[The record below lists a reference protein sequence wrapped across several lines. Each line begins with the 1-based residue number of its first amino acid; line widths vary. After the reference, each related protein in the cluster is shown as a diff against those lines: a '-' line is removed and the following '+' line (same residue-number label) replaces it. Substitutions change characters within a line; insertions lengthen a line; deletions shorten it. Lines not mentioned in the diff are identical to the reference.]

1 MEELRG
7 HHGTWRL
14 DDETVRMRFDSGRKV
29 PTLFKSLGSCSV
41 PLAAVADV
49 EFDQGDRKP
58 SNGRLRR
65 GSSDW
70 RLRVRLLGDT
80 DPYARLGGPGSDAP
94 TPLVLTGPH
103 DKELLAEYFSDQL
116 ASAARY
122 ARELSER
129 PPDPAEVAK
138 GLVARP
144 PLQVRT
150 AEGSASFDGTR
161 VRLQWDGWLSSTAK
175 EREKAREYQLS
186 EIESATWFPPVD
198 VTEGYLRIVLRG
210 VTIPEATELENDFF
224 TLASH
229 GTKGSE
235 ETLLM
240 AATLNAH
247 ITSADPVDE
256 EAPALPAAGGGG
268 AEKESVFAKIRE
280 LGRLHAEGLL
290 TDEEF
295 SAKKAE
301 LLDRL

>member
-7 HHGTWRL
+7 HHGTWRI
-14 DDETVRMRFDSGRKV
+14 DDETIRIRFDSGRKV
-29 PTLFKSLGSCSV
+29 PTLFRSLGSCAV
-41 PLAAVADV
+41 PMAAVREVD
-49 EFDQGDRKP
+49 FD
-58 SNGRLRR
+58 R
-65 GSSDW
+65 GSRKHGW
-70 RLRVRLLGDT
+70 RLRLRLVEDT
-80 DPYARLGGPGSDAP
+80 DPYALLGVPGRDAL
-94 TPLVLTGPH
+94 TPLLITGPH
-103 DKELLAEYFSDQL
+103 EGELLAEYYSEQIA
-116 ASAARY
+116 ASARF
-122 ARELSER
+122 ARETLTEEL
-129 PPDPAEVAK
+129 DPREVAR

-161 VRLQWDGWLSSTAK
+161 VRFQWDGWLASTAK
-175 EREKAREYQLS
+175 EKEKSRDYQLS
-186 EIESATWFPPVD
+186 EIETAHWHPPVD

-210 VTIPEATELENDFF
+210 VTIPEATALENDFF

-240 AATLNAH
+240 AATVNAH
-247 ITSADPVDE
+247 VAAAREAQTGPAELTAAAADDGS
-256 EAPALPAAGGGG
+256 EA
-268 AEKESVFAKIRE
+268 VFAKIRE

-295 SAKKAE
+295 SVKKAE

>member
-14 DDETVRMRFDSGRKV
+14 DDEMVRIRFDSGRKV
-29 PTLFKSLGSCSV
+29 PTLFKSLGSCAV
-41 PLAAVADV
+41 PLAAVTDV
-49 EFDQGDRKP
+49 EFDQGDRK
-58 SNGRLRR
+58 R
-65 GSSDW
+65 GW
-70 RLRVRLLGDT
+70 RLRLRLADGT
-80 DPYARLGGPGSDAP
+80 DPYAQLGGPGSDAP
-94 TPLVLTGPH
+94 TPLVLTGPN
-103 DKELLAEYFSDQL
+103 DRELLAEYFSDQL

-122 ARELSER
+122 ARELAAR
-129 PPDPAEVAK
+129 APDPAEVAK

-144 PLQVRT
+144 PVQVRT

-175 EREKAREYQLS
+175 EREKSREYRLS
-186 EIESATWFPPVD
+186 EIESATWYPPVD

-229 GTKGSE
+229 GTKGGE

-247 ITSADPVDE
+247 VEPADPAGE
-256 EAPALPAAGGGG
+256 EAAPALSASPAVSPEEEA
-268 AEKESVFAKIRE
+268 VFAKIRE